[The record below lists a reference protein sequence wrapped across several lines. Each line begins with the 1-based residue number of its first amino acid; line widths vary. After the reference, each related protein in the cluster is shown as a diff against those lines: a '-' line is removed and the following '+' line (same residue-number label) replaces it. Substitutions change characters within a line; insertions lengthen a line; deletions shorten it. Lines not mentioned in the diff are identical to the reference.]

1 MVPLKDFVADL
12 FFHFFI
18 MMMIPLINIILS
30 RYKKGLKTN
39 IIFLITTIFSLILSM
54 SFPVK
59 VGDGIAFDLKFIP
72 VFISFFYIGPVAGGI
87 TVVALLGV
95 NILEEHMELLVL
107 FINYLIITPLFG
119 FVYQCY
125 QRGNSWKKLCIGIA
139 FYLLITSSRTIA
151 LIQSGH
157 SNDFIYLFSFSMV
170 SFLTLAIIIYLIEM
184 NKLQIAM
191 IEKLQNADKLN
202 AVSQLAASVAHEI
215 RNPMTTIRGFLQILK
230 DEDNLTSKQG
240 MFISISLDELDRTQ
254 NIIGDFL
261 SLARPTNNY
270 FESIPLSQTLID
282 VAKFM
287 HPFAVMSNVN
297 LITNIEGNL
306 VINGNTNECKQ
317 LLINLIK
324 NAIEAMPSGGNLEMV
339 AYKENGSAI
348 INIIDEGIGIDPIQI
363 KQLGQPYYSTKT
375 KGTGLGLMISFDIIK
390 RMNGDYKIIS
400 KENVGTTFHLSFPM

>member
-1 MVPLKDFVADL
+1 MKDFVADL

-18 MMMIPLINIILS
+18 MMMIPFINIILS

-39 IIFLITTIFSLILSM
+39 SIFLLTILFSLILSM

-72 VFISFFYIGPVAGGI
+72 VFISFFYIGPIAGGI
-87 TVVALLGV
+87 TVVAILGV

-119 FVYQCY
+119 FVYKCY
-125 QRGNSWKKLCIGIA
+125 QIGNPWKKLCIGIA
-139 FYLLITSSRTIA
+139 FYLLITGSRTIA

-157 SNDFIYLFSFSMV
+157 SNDFVYLFSFSIV

-191 IEKLQNADKLN
+191 LEQLQNADKLN

-240 MFISISLDELDRTQ
+240 MFLSISLDELDRTQ

-270 FESIPLSQTLID
+270 FESISLSQTLVD
-282 VAKFM
+282 VAQFM

-317 LLINLIK
+317 VFINLIK
-324 NAIEAMPSGGNLEMV
+324 NAIEAMPSGGNLELF
-339 AYKENGSAI
+339 AYKENENAI
-348 INIIDEGIGIDPIQI
+348 INITDEGIGIDPIQI

-400 KENVGTTFHLSFPM
+400 KVNVGTTFHLSFPM

>member
-1 MVPLKDFVADL
+1 
-12 FFHFFI
+12 
-18 MMMIPLINIILS
+18 
-30 RYKKGLKTN
+30 
-39 IIFLITTIFSLILSM
+39 M

-72 VFISFFYIGPVAGGI
+72 VFISFFYIGPIAGGI
-87 TVVALLGV
+87 TVVAILGV

-119 FVYQCY
+119 FVYKCY
-125 QRGNSWKKLCIGIA
+125 QIGNPWKKLCIGIA
-139 FYLLITSSRTIA
+139 FYLLITGSRTIA

-157 SNDFIYLFSFSMV
+157 SNDFVYLFSFSIV

-191 IEKLQNADKLN
+191 LEQLQNADKLN

-240 MFISISLDELDRTQ
+240 MFLSISLDELDRTQ

-270 FESIPLSQTLID
+270 FESISLSQTLVD
-282 VAKFM
+282 VAQFM

-317 LLINLIK
+317 VFINLIK
-324 NAIEAMPSGGNLEMV
+324 NAIEAMPSGGNLELF
-339 AYKENGSAI
+339 AYKENENAI
-348 INIIDEGIGIDPIQI
+348 INITDEGIGIDPIQI

-400 KENVGTTFHLSFPM
+400 KVNVGTTFHLSFPM